1 MKHSKSYVSAV
12 VLTVGAMALA
22 ACSSG
27 SSGTAS
33 TSAAPATSEAPAAS
47 AAASAAGAAYTPTGP
62 VLVDADVTAGKVD
75 LKGQKVVALFTSL
88 NNDYY
93 AGWARGAEAAV
104 KAFNGEYVG
113 QVNEG
118 DAATQISQFEQAID
132 QGAKIIFITAPDP
145 ANIPTMAKL
154 ATEKGVCLAN
164 TWEEPPWTSPFDY
177 GDGYAAYLTNS
188 SVAAGY
194 DVAKALFDKMGGKGN
209 VVHLTGHPGSTP
221 DTQRTEGFDL
231 ALKEYPDIKLVAREA
246 GEWNRDDARKVM
258 AGILSKTDGDVQ
270 GVFGQND
277 DVGVGAMNALQEAGI
292 TGVPITGIDGNA
304 GTMDL
309 IKAGTYYGAFTTFPF
324 WNSGFSMVQAMD
336 WCLGVRTSPLNR
348 QLWTGGQ
355 LITADT
361 VDKYQATFLGDSL
374 PYDWQLMSRAAH
386 PTDWDPQGGVSALE
400 MDKMWS
406 SVPQPDGYTLP
417 KEYSDALPD
426 LPVVNAEWADHWK
439 INYMQ

>member
-1 MKHSKSYVSAV
+1 
-12 VLTVGAMALA
+12 
-22 ACSSG
+22 
-27 SSGTAS
+27 
-33 TSAAPATSEAPAAS
+33 
-47 AAASAAGAAYTPTGP
+47 
-62 VLVDADVTAGKVD
+62 VDATVTPGKVD
-75 LKGQKVVALFTSL
+75 LKGQKVAALFTSL

-104 KAFNGEYVG
+104 KAFNGEYIG
-113 QVNEG
+113 LTNEG
-118 DAATQISQFEQAID
+118 DAATEISQFEQVID

-145 ANIPTMAKL
+145 ANVPTMAKT

-177 GDGYAAYLTNS
+177 GDGYATYLTNS

-194 DVAKALFDKMGGKGN
+194 DVAKALFEKMGGKGN

-221 DTQRTEGFDL
+221 DTQRTEGFDK
-231 ALKEYPDIKLVAREA
+231 ALKEYPNIKLVAREA

-258 AGILSKTDGDVQ
+258 AGIISKTDGDIQ

-277 DVGVGAMNALQEAGI
+277 DVGVGAMNALKEAGI

-309 IKAGTYYGAFTTFPF
+309 IKAGDYYGAFTTFPF

-336 WCLGVRTSPLNR
+336 WCLGVRTSALNR

-355 LITADT
+355 LITAET
-361 VDKYQATFLGDSL
+361 VDKYVSTFLGDSL
-374 PYDWQLMSRAAH
+374 PYDWQLMSKAAH
-386 PTDWDPQGGVSALE
+386 PTDWDPQGGVSALNME
-400 MDKMWS
+400 EMWS
-406 SVPQPDGYTLP
+406 SVPQPAGYKLP
-417 KEYSDALPD
+417 QEYVDALPD
-426 LPVVNAEWADHWK
+426 MDAVNAEWADHWK
-439 INYMQ
+439 LDYMK